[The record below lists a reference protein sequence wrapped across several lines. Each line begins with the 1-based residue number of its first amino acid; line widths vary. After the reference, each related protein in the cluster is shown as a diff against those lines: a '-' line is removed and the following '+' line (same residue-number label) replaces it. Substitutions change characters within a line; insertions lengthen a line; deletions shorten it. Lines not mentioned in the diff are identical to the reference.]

1 MTMWLR
7 IREWVRKLFGIR
19 PEMGDNELQRAEM
32 DAMRYFDIQKENIT
46 AIVASSISTLAFG
59 DADATV
65 VAKNEAVTDSPRL
78 ELLGNVLK
86 DEMFSAKRNI
96 AAALG
101 VGMIATIP
109 YSVDAGMGRKIY
121 TATVTKDRF
130 YITGM
135 QGDDITSCVV
145 IADVMQL
152 EKDTYFRW
160 TDYAVENGV
169 YIIRNKA
176 TKNGDE
182 IPLTSVDRWAQIEP
196 EIRIAGVDRLPIGI
210 FRCPTANRRPDD
222 VAGVPITF
230 GCDATLDKIAKTLA
244 DIETEFE
251 RKKAKV
257 FVDRSLIKTDYDENG
272 NAIKNDF
279 SDSLYV
285 KFENNDKMAVDIFD
299 PSLRESSYYT
309 KLLQHFAFL
318 EKEIGVSR
326 GILTDSESKNATA
339 TEIRRAMYQTFCLLD
354 DVHGEFER
362 YMNGLM
368 YGVNVLC
375 NFYGL
380 DVETPYKIKYDWSYA
395 LLEDTQSTFN
405 QMMQALSVGA
415 ERPAELRM
423 FLHPDEDLEE
433 AQAVIDE
440 IKQQSLMAAELIGQS
455 ANDTEPED

>member
-1 MTMWLR
+1 MWLR
-7 IREWVRKLFGIR
+7 IREWVQRLFNVR
-19 PEMGDNELQRAEM
+19 PEQGDEDLQRAEM
-32 DAMRYFDIQKENIT
+32 AALRYFDIQKENIT
-46 AIVASSISTLAFG
+46 AIVAGSISTLAFG
-59 DADATV
+59 DADATI
-65 VAKNEAVTDSPRL
+65 VAENEAITESPRL
-78 ELLGNVLK
+78 DTLGEVLK
-86 DEMFSAKRNI
+86 DEMFNAKRNI
-96 AAALG
+96 SAALG

-145 IADVMQL
+145 IADIMQVD
-152 EKDTYFRW
+152 KDTYFRW
-160 TDYAVENGV
+160 TDYSVENGV

-182 IPLTSVDRWAQIEP
+182 IPLDSVDRWKDIEP
-196 EIRIAGVDRLPIGI
+196 EIRIAGVERLPIGI

-222 VAGVPITF
+222 ITGVPITF
-230 GCDATLDKIAKTLA
+230 GCDATLNKIAKTLA

-257 FVDRSLIKTDYDENG
+257 FVDRSLIKTEYDANG
-272 NAIKNDF
+272 NPISNDF

-299 PSLRESSYYT
+299 PALRESSYYT

-380 DVETPYKIKYDWSYA
+380 DVDTPYKIKYDWSYA
-395 LLEDTQSTFN
+395 LLEDTQTTFN
-405 QMMQALSVGA
+405 QMMQAMSVGA
-415 ERPAELRM
+415 ERAAEVRM
-423 FLHPDEDLEE
+423 FLHPDETLED
-433 AQAVIDE
+433 AQAVVDE
-440 IKQQSLMAAELIGQS
+440 IKEQSLIANELIGRS
-455 ANDTEPED
+455 ANDAEPED